1 MCTYATDRS
10 PDDFDKSVAAR
21 PDAALPQILLAS
33 DNARLGESLR
43 RTLHKEGFSVE
54 LASSYEALEGIW
66 QQLRQPVVL
75 LDVSNLQSVDA
86 VVGIAMSIKRH
97 DSTQFVGYVADPILR
112 TSGLAGDAIFPR
124 NLQLLP
130 DAIRAHFAAQVE

>member
-10 PDDFDKSVAAR
+10 PDDFDKRVNAR
-21 PDAALPQILLAS
+21 PDLALPQILLAS
-33 DNARLGESLR
+33 DNVRLGESLR
-43 RTLHKEGFSVE
+43 RTLHEDGFLVE

-66 QQLRQPVVL
+66 QQLRHPVVL
-75 LDVSNLQSVDA
+75 LDVSHLQSVDA
-86 VVGIAMSIKRH
+86 AVGIAMSIKRH

-130 DAIRAHFAAQVE
+130 DAIRAHFAAQIE